1 MDKLLSAS
9 EYGIC
14 LFSFEVLQDFL
25 KANKKRSK
33 KLLHLFQKDKK
44 LYLKSQEQGI
54 WFPMAGI
61 NFFEYVIKVDGFD
74 EPFGDE
80 WEQKLEYSGFNL
92 EIKNGLWIS
101 GFGSLF
107 EFKPEQYGGEEGSYA
122 VKTPFGDIMY
132 YYNKNEVYRKSLEG
146 KISYT
151 DYRYDIPD
159 GKYLLS
165 VKGYTRGEK
174 KNYTY
179 GNCGFFFSL
188 TKVDAFDGFKNPRED
203 EEFDFNVG
211 SIE

>member
-25 KANKKRSK
+25 KTNKKRSK

-74 EPFGDE
+74 EPFDGE

-132 YYNKNEVYRKSLEG
+132 YYNKNEVYRKSLKG
-146 KISYT
+146 KISHT

-165 VKGYTRGEK
+165 VKGYVRGEK

-211 SIE
+211 SIG

>member
-14 LFSFEVLQDFL
+14 LFSVDVLQDFL
-25 KANKKRSK
+25 KINKKRAK

-44 LYLKSQEQGI
+44 LYLKSQEQGV

-61 NFFEYVIKVDGFD
+61 NFYEYVIKVDGFD
-74 EPFGDE
+74 EPFSNE

-122 VKTPFGDIMY
+122 VKT
-132 YYNKNEVYRKSLEG
+132 
-146 KISYT
+146 
-151 DYRYDIPD
+151 
-159 GKYLLS
+159 
-165 VKGYTRGEK
+165 
-174 KNYTY
+174 
-179 GNCGFFFSL
+179 
-188 TKVDAFDGFKNPRED
+188 
-203 EEFDFNVG
+203 
-211 SIE
+211 

>member
-14 LFSFEVLQDFL
+14 LFSFDVLQDFL
-25 KANKKRSK
+25 KREKVRSK
-33 KLLHLFQKDKK
+33 KLLKVFQSKKK
-44 LYLKSQEQGI
+44 LYLESQKEGI

-74 EPFGDE
+74 EPFSDE

-92 EIKNGLWIS
+92 EVKNGLWIS

-122 VKTPFGDIMY
+122 VNTPFGDIMY
-132 YYNKNEVYRKSLEG
+132 YYNKNEVSRKSLEG

-159 GKYLLS
+159 GKYLLT
-165 VKGYTRGEK
+165 VKGYTRGDR

-188 TKVDAFDGFKNPRED
+188 ARVEDFDGFKNPREQD
-203 EEFDFNVG
+203 EFDFNVG
-211 SIE
+211 SIK

>member
-1 MDKLLSAS
+1 MDKLLRAS

-14 LFSFEVLQDFL
+14 LFSFDVLQDFL
-25 KANKKRSK
+25 KREKVRSK
-33 KLLHLFQKDKK
+33 KLLKVFQSKKK
-44 LYLKSQEQGI
+44 LYLESQKDGI

-74 EPFGDE
+74 EPFDDE

-101 GFGSLF
+101 GFGSLL

-122 VKTPFGDIMY
+122 VKTPFGDILY
-132 YYNKNEVYRKSLEG
+132 FYNKNEVYRKGLQG
-146 KISYT
+146 DISYT
-151 DYRYDIPD
+151 DHKYDVPD
-159 GKYLLS
+159 GKYLLT
-165 VKGYTRGEK
+165 VKGYTRGDK

-188 TKVDAFDGFKNPRED
+188 TKVDAFDGFKNPRETD
-203 EEFDFNVG
+203 EFDFNVG
-211 SIE
+211 SIK